1 MNRQEISAT
10 VVATSQ
16 LYNEMALSISQKLLA
31 DLQNNKID
39 FDHFMSVNANVVRPL
54 TLASTKMV
62 IDSSIA
68 VFDGLD
74 EHFQAILEGSTR
86 LKDAINRLERVE
98 KIIQTASLVLSTAA
112 LIVTFVAAPNLAS
125 ATAAVSS
132 IGNLVNSLKSDSED
146 TEE

>member
-68 VFDGLD
+68 VIDGLD

-132 IGNLVNSLKSDSED
+132 IGNLANSLKSDSGD

>member
-1 MNRQEISAT
+1 MNRQEISAA
-10 VVATSQ
+10 VIATSQ

-54 TLASTKMV
+54 TVASTKML
-62 IDSSIA
+62 IDSSI
-68 VFDGLD
+68 VIIDGLD

-86 LKDAINRLERVE
+86 LKDAINKIDQVE
-98 KIIQTASLVLSTAA
+98 KIIQTASLLLSTAA

-132 IGNLVNSLKSDSED
+132 VGNLVNSLKSDSED
-146 TEE
+146 AEE

>member
-1 MNRQEISAT
+1 MNRQEISAA
-10 VVATSQ
+10 VIATSQ

-54 TLASTKMV
+54 TVASTKMV
-62 IDSSIA
+62 IESSIA
-68 VFDGLD
+68 IIDGLD
-74 EHFQAILEGSTR
+74 EHFQAILEGSAR
-86 LKDAINRLERVE
+86 LKDAINKIDQVE
-98 KIIQTASLVLSTAA
+98 KIIQTASLLLSTAA

-132 IGNLVNSLKSDSED
+132 VGNLVNSLKSDSED
-146 TEE
+146 TA